1 MQLIIKTGTLI
12 AALLVATTALADSE
26 VDRLREALRSTT
38 MQVRTLEDQR
48 TSLQSKSAQLER
60 DNGELKSKLDAA
72 KAEVKQVKKDYR
84 EAVKEFNERL
94 EERNQTL
101 EKWKEAYGEAATVA
115 RTKDAERARL
125 EVESN
130 NWKASTNTCADK
142 NKQLVKIGRDLLAE
156 YESVTLGD
164 APLVREPFTGIKRTQ
179 VKGVLEDYDEKID
192 TQRVIDQRAKR

>member
-1 MQLIIKTGTLI
+1 MKLIIKT
-12 AALLVATTALADSE
+12 AASIVAVFFATGAMADSE

-38 MQVRTLEDQR
+38 MQVRALEDQR
-48 TSLQSKSAQLER
+48 TSLQAKTAQLER
-60 DNGELKSKLDAA
+60 DNAALKSQVDAA

-84 EAVKEFNERL
+84 EAVKEFNARL

-101 EKWKEAYGEAATVA
+101 EKWKEAYAEAATVA

-130 NWKASTNTCADK
+130 NWKASTAACTDK
-142 NKQLVKIGRDLLAE
+142 NKQLVKVGRELLAE

-164 APLVREPFTGIKRTQ
+164 ALLVREPFTGIKRTQ

-192 TQRVIDQRAKR
+192 TQRVLDHRAQR